1 MKKKS
6 TDYFGK
12 AIMISLLLILIDL
25 IGGFAHLRFEGWFK
39 WIGTIVLVVALI
51 IFCIQ
56 FAKQQT
62 DGVTFGK
69 VFGYGFKIS
78 LVISILMAF
87 YTLLSFFVIFP
98 ELPDQILANSR
109 STMEAK
115 GNLSQEQIDQGIAMS
130 KKFLQP
136 LPLMIFAF
144 LGTLFFGTIASL
156 LGGAFAK
163 KSEPVPTVFN
173 DNP

>member
-6 TDYFGK
+6 TDYFAKG
-12 AIMISLLLILIDL
+12 IMISLLLILIDL

-39 WIGTIVLVVALI
+39 WIGTIVLVFAII
-51 IFCIQ
+51 IFCVQ

-62 DGVTFGK
+62 NGVTFGK
-69 VFGYGFKIS
+69 VFGYGFKIA
-78 LVISILMAF
+78 LVISILLAL

-109 STMEAK
+109 STMEAQGK
-115 GNLSQEQIDQGIAMS
+115 LTQDQIDQGLAIS

-136 LPLMIFAF
+136 VPLMIFAF

-156 LGGAFAK
+156 LGGALAK
-163 KSEPVPTVFN
+163 KSEPVPTVLN